1 MYFFSSMKHL
11 ASLQHSSHDGV
22 TTGIPIAIASSMFLV
37 RANFSATKCVASE
50 IVVATGSPK
59 YINICQHPKKRWD
72 SSTDH

>member
-1 MYFFSSMKHL
+1 
-11 ASLQHSSHDGV
+11 
-22 TTGIPIAIASSMFLV
+22 MFLV

-59 YINICQHPKKRWD
+59 YINICQHPRKFKKWD